1 MYFRDFIFSYIHSL
15 CNEFWKKKYLKF
27 FKKLFYYPY
36 KFILD
41 KIRQQFLIDKINL
54 DINYDDIKNK
64 NLSLEELFH
73 RYNTDKGKTFFYEN
87 KKFVGHDYTPFY
99 EKYFKKF
106 KSVEKLNILEV
117 GSLRGAA
124 TASFYYYFDKPQIF
138 CADLNPFQIRVFSKN
153 IRKFYLDTQSKKTI
167 SKLANYINQKFDII
181 IDDGSHNIRDQI
193 ITFNIFFKYLK
204 RSGIYVIEDASQYL
218 VSKNLN
224 QDNLKYGAKEIL
236 VSVKNNDFKKNDYL
250 GAMDVASL
258 NKDIKDV
265 HIEKGHHIIK
275 DINISEI
282 IFIEKN

>member
-1 MYFRDFIFSYIHSL
+1 MYLKDFIFSYIHSL
-15 CNEFWKKKYLKF
+15 SNELWKKKYLRF

-41 KIRQQFLIDKINL
+41 KIRQQFLINKVNL
-54 DINYDDIKNK
+54 DENYDDIKYK
-64 NLSLEELFH
+64 NLSLENLFNRH
-73 RYNTDKGKTFFYEN
+73 NTDKGKTFFYKN
-87 KKFVGHDYTPFY
+87 KKFVGHDYSPFY
-99 EKYFKKF
+99 EKYFEKF
-106 KSVEKLNILEV
+106 KSVEKLKILEI
-117 GSLRGAA
+117 GSLRGSA

-138 CADLNPFQIRVFSKN
+138 CADINPFQIRVFSKN
-153 IRKFYLDTQSKKTI
+153 IRKFYLDTQSKKSI

-193 ITFNIFFKYLK
+193 ITFNIFFKSLK

-218 VSKNLN
+218 ASKNLN

-250 GAMDVASL
+250 EAMDVVSL

-265 HIEKGHHIIK
+265 YIEKGRHIIK

>member
-1 MYFRDFIFSYIHSL
+1 MYLKDFIFSYIHSL
-15 CNEFWKKKYLKF
+15 SNELWKKKYLRF

-41 KIRQQFLIDKINL
+41 KIRQQFLINKVNL
-54 DINYDDIKNK
+54 DENYDDIKYK
-64 NLSLEELFH
+64 NLSLENLFNRH
-73 RYNTDKGKTFFYEN
+73 NTDKGKTFFYKN
-87 KKFVGHDYTPFY
+87 KKFVGHDYSPFY
-99 EKYFKKF
+99 EKYFEKF
-106 KSVEKLNILEV
+106 KSVEKLKILEI
-117 GSLRGAA
+117 GSLRGSA

-138 CADLNPFQIRVFSKN
+138 CADINPFQIRVFSKN

-193 ITFNIFFKYLK
+193 ITFNIFFKSLK

-218 VSKNLN
+218 ASKNLN

-250 GAMDVASL
+250 EAMDVVSL

-265 HIEKGHHIIK
+265 YIEKGRHIIK

>member
-1 MYFRDFIFSYIHSL
+1 MHFRDFIFSYIHSL
-15 CNEFWKKKYLKF
+15 FNEFWKKKYLKS

-124 TASFYYYFDKPQIF
+124 TASFYYYFDKPKIF

-204 RSGIYVIEDASQYL
+204 RSGIYVIEDASQYI

-224 QDNLKYGAKEIL
+224 PDNLKYGAKEIL

-250 GAMDVASL
+250 RAMDVASL

-265 HIEKGHHIIK
+265 HIEKGCHIIK
-275 DINISEI
+275 NVNISEI